1 MLKRSTQW
9 FGPPCPLR
17 TPSGYYGDLR
27 REAGRQHF
35 DYAPWPS
42 PPGQAV
48 QAAGPATSRGGFR
61 EAPLW
66 GQPPSAAS
74 ATGVAED
81 NSFPLS
87 RYFWQNAPARE
98 RRRDIVPEGE
108 APLA

>member
-1 MLKRSTQW
+1 MASRST
-9 FGPPCPLR
+9 PRAAHR
-17 TPSGYYGDLR
+17 TR
-27 REAGRQHF
+27 RVYPEGTKGA
-35 DYAPWPS
+35 A
-42 PPGQAV
+42 A
-48 QAAGPATSRGGFR
+48 AAGPATSRGGFR

>member
-61 EAPLW
+61 EAPL
-66 GQPPSAAS
+66 P
-74 ATGVAED
+74 
-81 NSFPLS
+81 
-87 RYFWQNAPARE
+87 AP
-98 RRRDIVPEGE
+98 V
-108 APLA
+108 L